1 MEFCPADNQLH
12 DNLSIST
19 AELKRGPVFWKYQE
33 AVWEPALLGL

>member
-12 DNLSIST
+12 DNLSIFT
-19 AELKRGPVFWKYQE
+19 AELKRGPVFRKYQE